1 MERHAAMEDEH
12 SRPGD
17 AEELLKN
24 DARSFARGTQALQL
38 QTKRHILF
46 GADCS
51 GNRRQLVKCMSIGK
65 EVVATASFYIG
76 TAIVRLLPFHTFK
89 QHISHFY
96 HYKQRVY
103 IQKGSQSCR
112 PNLRQNCWTLTW
124 TAMSTH
130 GYPIIV

>member
-1 MERHAAMEDEH
+1 MEDEH

-17 AEELLKN
+17 AEELLEN
-24 DARSFARGTQALQL
+24 DARSFAREALERCNYRQSVIYYL
-38 QTKRHILF
+38 ERI
-46 GADCS
+46 CS
-51 GNRRQLVKCMSIGK
+51 GNRRQLARCMSIGK
-65 EVVATASFYIG
+65 EVVATASFYVG